1 MIAKLIQKISPLN
14 QSDKINQLL
23 VILPK
28 QDKPSEKPLNQHSFY
43 GKDTLEAL
51 LLRRKMKPGEICGD
65 QRY

>member
-1 MIAKLIQKISPLN
+1 MIAKLIQKNSPLN

-28 QDKPSEKPLNQHSFY
+28 QDKLLGKSLNQRSFY

-51 LLRRKMKPGEICGD
+51 LLRRKMKSV
-65 QRY
+65 